1 MHVIEDED
9 LSAFVD
15 DPIGHATK
23 PLIAG
28 GQEPPIR
35 FGNFSDAIIFSTTCP
50 RVLGP
55 RLARW
60 LH

>member
-9 LSAFVD
+9 ISAFVEG
-15 DPIGHATK
+15 PIGHAA
-23 PLIAG
+23 PSIAG
-28 GQEPPIR
+28 GQESPIR
-35 FGNFSDAIIFSTTCP
+35 FGNFSDAIVFYTTCS